1 MKRRVQQQQTVM
13 SDLAPDHRSPITDHP
28 PLAPDYWSLIT
39 DHCSLIGRAL
49 FASPPRTFVGTAAC
63 LCLAVSALPA
73 FGAESVNSFQPVV
86 VTNYVVVTNRVVLT
100 NYVMTPNTV
109 FSTSGLTAGR
119 TNSLLP
125 DLSWVPPA
133 DGFDWIQLNTG
144 EWLKGRIKAMQDRQL
159 EFFSEKLSDMT
170 FDWKDIRQVRSPRTI
185 DVLFVDGK
193 RVSGSVTVTPEQ
205 ITVGGAAPY
214 ILPRNQLQSL
224 TPGGSKERDYWS
236 GDVSLGLTLQA
247 GNTKAVQYNAQVGL
261 QRRTP
266 ATRLSLNY
274 IGNIS
279 SVNDVESAN
288 NSRVNSEFDYWL
300 SQRFYVVLPQA
311 EYYKDPFQNLAHR
324 VTIGGGIGYD
334 LIDHPTLEWNI
345 TTGPAYQYAWFES
358 SQPGEPT
365 AKGTAAL
372 TFGSRF
378 KWDINSRIKWIIE
391 YRGQYTSREVGE
403 TTHHGV
409 STLSVDLNK
418 RLTLDVSGI
427 WDRIS
432 NPKVGANGV
441 QPQPDDFRLVVGLGV
456 HF

>member
-1 MKRRVQQQQTVM
+1 MNTKQHSRNQSTHTLMLILFCGFMSQPGFCAEPDRAQTLTV
-13 SDLAPDHRSPITDHP
+13 T
-28 PLAPDYWSLIT
+28 
-39 DHCSLIGRAL
+39 
-49 FASPPRTFVGTAAC
+49 
-63 LCLAVSALPA
+63 
-73 FGAESVNSFQPVV
+73 PVV
-86 VTNYVVVTNRVVLT
+86 ATNCVLVTNIVVVTVTNYVVTTNASLST
-100 NYVMTPNTV
+100 NTFTTNPDTPTLQHSNTPM
-109 FSTSGLTAGR
+109 LA
-119 TNSLLP
+119 LP

-133 DGFDWIQLNTG
+133 DGYDWIQLNTG

-193 RVSGSVTVTPEQ
+193 RVSGSVAVTPEQ
-205 ITVGGAAPY
+205 VTIGGTEPQV
-214 ILPRNQLQSL
+214 LPRDQLQSL
-224 TPGGSKERDYWS
+224 TPGGAKERDYWS
-236 GDVSLGLTLQA
+236 ADLSFGLTVQA
-247 GNTKAVQYNAQVGL
+247 GNTKAVQYNAQVDL

-266 ATRLSLNY
+266 ATRLSLDY

-279 SVNDVESAN
+279 SVNGTDSAN
-288 NSRVNSEFDYWL
+288 NHRVNSEFDFWL
-300 SQRFYVVLPQA
+300 SQRFYLMLPSV
-311 EYYKDPFQNLAHR
+311 EYYQDPFQNLAHR
-324 VTIGGGIGYD
+324 ITVGGGVGYD
-334 LIDHPTLEWNI
+334 LIDRSKLEWNI
-345 TTGPAYQYAWFES
+345 TTGPAYQEAWFDS

-365 AKGTAAL
+365 DKGTAAL

-378 KWDINSRIKWIIE
+378 KWDITHRIKWLVQ

-403 TTHHGV
+403 TTHHAI

-432 NPKVGANGV
+432 DPKVGADGV
-441 QPQPDDFRLVVGLGV
+441 QPKPDDFSLVVGLGV